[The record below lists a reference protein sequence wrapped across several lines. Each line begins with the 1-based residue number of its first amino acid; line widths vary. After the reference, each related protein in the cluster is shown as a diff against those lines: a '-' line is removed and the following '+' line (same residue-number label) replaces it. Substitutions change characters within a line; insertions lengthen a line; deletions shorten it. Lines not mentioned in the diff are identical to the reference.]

1 MTSRTWLRVAAGLV
15 LFQAIG
21 HTIGAV
27 LIAPEPG
34 SAESSVRSTMDA
46 FRFSVAGIERS
57 YLDAYLGSGWT
68 ITVMLLASTVLL
80 WQLARLVVDAPRA
93 ARPLILTLAVAFG
106 GTAVVGAA
114 YFVLPPIVL
123 SAAITACLCAA
134 AFRPPARP

>member
-1 MTSRTWLRVAAGLV
+1 MTSSSWLRISAGLA
-15 LFQAIG
+15 LFQAVA

-27 LIAPEPG
+27 LVAPETG

-80 WQLARLVVDAPRA
+80 WQLARFVVDAPRT
-93 ARPLILTLAVAFG
+93 ARPLTLTLAVAFG
-106 GTAVVGAA
+106 GTTVVGAA

-134 AFRPPARP
+134 AFRAPEA

>member
-1 MTSRTWLRVAAGLV
+1 MTSSSWLRISAGLA
-15 LFQAIG
+15 LFQAVA

-27 LIAPEPG
+27 LVAPETG

-80 WQLARLVVDAPRA
+80 WHLARLVVDAPRA

-106 GTAVVGAA
+106 GTTVVGVA

-134 AFRPPARP
+134 AFRATAV